1 MVRLYRRRIES
12 DKILALKQNKKKFEA
27 TCGLSSPATS
37 KSEWWRLTYYRFIG
51 SKTTPE

>member
-1 MVRLYRRRIES
+1 MVRLYHRRVES

-27 TCGLSSPATS
+27 TFGLSPPATS
-37 KSEWWRLTYYRFIG
+37 KLEWSRLTYYRFIG